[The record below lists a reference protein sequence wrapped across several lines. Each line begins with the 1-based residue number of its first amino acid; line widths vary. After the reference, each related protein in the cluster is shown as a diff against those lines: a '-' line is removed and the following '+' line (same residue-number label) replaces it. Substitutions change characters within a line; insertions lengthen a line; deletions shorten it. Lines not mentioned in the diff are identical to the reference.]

1 MANVL
6 VQTLPSRKGAF
17 VIGKIVSAM
26 VGKKIAERT
35 PGLSE
40 GGGALIGLAAA
51 TVMRRM
57 GPLGFVAAAGG
68 GWLAT
73 RYLAK
78 RQERQAQAY

>member
-1 MANVL
+1 
-6 VQTLPSRKGAF
+6 
-17 VIGKIVSAM
+17 
-26 VGKKIAERT
+26 
-35 PGLSE
+35 
-40 GGGALIGLAAA
+40 
-51 TVMRRM
+51 MRRM